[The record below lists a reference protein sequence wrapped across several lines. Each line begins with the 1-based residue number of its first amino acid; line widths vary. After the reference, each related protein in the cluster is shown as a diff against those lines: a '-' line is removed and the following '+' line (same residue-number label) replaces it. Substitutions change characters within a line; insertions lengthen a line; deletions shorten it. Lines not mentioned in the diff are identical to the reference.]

1 MALTTRSHHP
11 GDSFTGPRGGGRG
24 RVPEQQVRD
33 IVAQTDMLSVVR
45 EVVEVKKSG
54 ASWKACCPFHN
65 EKTPSFHVN
74 PGLKL
79 YHCYGCGV
87 GGDVLRFVQETRG
100 LSFMEALEYL
110 ADRLGMT
117 LEREAERPEDVARR
131 AEAKSERGRMLE
143 LDRAAQ
149 AWFRAR
155 LQMDSGKKAREY
167 ADSRGMTTATVERFG
182 LGASGTGW
190 TDLLDHLLHLGFA
203 KDDVVAIGLA
213 KVGDR
218 GSAYDRF
225 RDRLMF
231 PIYTSAGD
239 LVGFGGRDLTGDKE
253 VAKYMNSSEITV
265 EGEGEDSRFKHFYKK
280 GDCVFGLWQ
289 ARESIRRTRLAILV
303 EGNLDVMTL
312 SQAGFENTV
321 CAMGTALTDA
331 QAREIKRFADRVALV
346 FDGDAAG
353 RKAAMKSVPIV
364 VGAGLEG
371 VLVTLP
377 DGEDPDSYVRKN
389 GHGAFAELLEKAP
402 PLLNGYIDAL
412 VAASDGS
419 LQSSASILQK
429 AGPLLTAIADP
440 MARDMARD
448 YLKSRLMTG
457 TGLAGGHRTGASEA
471 HEETFSR
478 YLHMLAPA
486 TAVAPPPVIPDATHG
501 ETEIPAVER
510 ELAAV
515 LAWYPSLTSLAVQY
529 GVIDLL
535 HHTGLRLALRDLC
548 ALGRDMELDQETVSR
563 WAQGLPDGRARRM
576 VLHGLMGQP
585 LCKAEHAQAWLVQV
599 AWKLQKRQL
608 QAERDTVKE
617 RLHDMNLPEAE
628 RLDAM
633 RQTVELDRKLSQ
645 FKNATARE
653 ALTLTH
659 ASRS

>member
-1 MALTTRSHHP
+1 MSLTSRPHSTAPHP
-11 GDSFTGPRGGGRG
+11 PRG
-24 RVPEQQVRD
+24 RVPGTQVRD
-33 IVAQTDMLSVVR
+33 IVAQTDMLAVVR

-79 YHCYGCGV
+79 YHCYGCGA

-100 LSFMEALEYL
+100 LAFMEALEYL
-110 ADRLGMT
+110 ADRLGITM
-117 LEREAERPEDVARR
+117 EREAERPEDVARR
-131 AEAKSERGRMLE
+131 AEAKSVRGRMLE

-155 LQMDSGKKAREY
+155 LQLPDGKKARDY
-167 ADSRGMTTATVERFG
+167 AVARGMTAGTIERFG
-182 LGASGTGW
+182 LGAAGTGW
-190 TDLLDHLLHLGFA
+190 TDLLDHLLRQGFA

-213 KVGDR
+213 KIGDK
-218 GSAYDRF
+218 GGTYDRF

-239 LVGFGGRDLTGDKE
+239 LVGFGGRDLSGDKE
-253 VAKYMNSSEITV
+253 TAKYLNSSEITV
-265 EGEGEDSRFKHFYKK
+265 DGEGEGSRFKHFYKK

-289 ARESIRRTRLAILV
+289 ARESIRRSRLAILV

-331 QAREIKRFADRVALV
+331 QAKEIKRFADRVALV
-346 FDGDAAG
+346 FDGDGAG

-364 VGAGLEG
+364 IGAGLEG

-377 DGEDPDSYVRKN
+377 DGEDPDSYVRKF
-389 GHGAFAELLEKAP
+389 GHDAFAELLEKAP

-478 YLHMLAPA
+478 YLHMLAPS
-486 TAVAPPPVIPDATHG
+486 TPVVHAPVQTIPDATHG
-501 ETEIPAVER
+501 EPEIPAVER

-515 LAWYPSLTSLAVQY
+515 LAWYPALTPAAVQY
-529 GVIDLL
+529 QVLDLL
-535 HHTGLRLALRDLC
+535 QHAGLRLALRDLC
-548 ALGRDMELDQETVSR
+548 ALGRDQALDQEAVSQ

-585 LCKAEHAQAWLVQV
+585 LCKPEHAQAWLVQV

-608 QAERDTVKE
+608 QADRDVWKQK
-617 RLHDMNLPEAE
+617 LHDMTLPESE
-628 RLDAM
+628 RLEAM
-633 RQTVELDRKLSQ
+633 RQTMELDRQLTQ

-653 ALTLTH
+653 ALTVTH
-659 ASRS
+659 ATRG